1 MGHRMNL
8 RDKINAM
15 ETELEGKTK
24 ELEAVNLE
32 KDRLLVE
39 ISRMYASRK
48 AA

>member
-1 MGHRMNL
+1 MNL